1 MASTTNVNNNNGLG
15 GAITPAT
22 TSATTPSSTSVT
34 TNLAGQVQAN
44 RAATT
49 SYPII
54 NLAPSQKYYT
64 KISVNKYGRQSFLQA
79 VKSNT
84 TAGYQLPMP
93 LQIVDTNSVK
103 WEEEALGIVG
113 GTAMN
118 AMGAA
123 QNIDTDSIKS
133 AVENFSLSSVL
144 SSIKT
149 AGAGAATSGAIS
161 NGGQVGSA
169 ASAMAGIAPNEFL
182 TMLFKG
188 PTYKRFELRF
198 LISPNSSRDA
208 QDIRKAVVEFKNAM
222 APSLSGGGYTFDYPD
237 IFNVSFS
244 NENTLYAFKPSVLS
258 NFSVNYNPPG
268 LPAFHNDGQ
277 PESYLLSMNFIEIE
291 FWLKGDFK

>member
-103 WEEEALGIVG
+103 WEEEALGVVG

-118 AMGAA
+118 AMGGA
-123 QNIDTDSIKS
+123 QNIDLENIKS
-133 AVENFSLSSVL
+133 ATEKFSLSSVL
-144 SSIKT
+144 SSVK
-149 AGAGAATSGAIS
+149 GAAIS
-161 NGGQVGSA
+161 EGISKGGQVGGA
-169 ASAMAGIAPNEFL
+169 ISAMAGIAPNEFL

-222 APSLSGGGYTFDYPD
+222 APSLSNGKYTFDYPD